1 MQIKTI
7 KSLEQGVPLQ
17 PMSTSMPMTCAVLQR
32 QKKSLSDAAH
42 NTTSQKRRKL
52 GAQPTLDLK
61 QLIPRITLPH
71 NEACLRKCCEET
83 LHRICDEYTINS
95 SISIFKTLDDMSKD
109 PEESSSS
116 ITVLFFLCLDIDLQL
131 KEMMMSVESDAM
143 KRKLAGFFTKMRNEV
158 IPVFLCDEKMEAEEF
173 VRTCQETYLLA

>member
-1 MQIKTI
+1 
-7 KSLEQGVPLQ
+7 
-17 PMSTSMPMTCAVLQR
+17 MPMTCQVLQR
-32 QKKSLSDAAH
+32 QKNSLSSAVH
-42 NTTSQKRRKL
+42 HTTSQKRRKL
-52 GAQPTLDLK
+52 GTQPTLDLK

-116 ITVLFFLCLDIDLQL
+116 ITALFFLCLDIDLQL

-143 KRKLAGFFTKMRNEV
+143 KRKLTGFFMKMRNEV
-158 IPVFLCDEKMEAEEF
+158 IPVFLCDEKIEAEEF

>member
-7 KSLEQGVPLQ
+7 KPLEQGVPLQ
-17 PMSTSMPMTCAVLQR
+17 PMSTLMPMTCQVPQR
-32 QKKSLSDAAH
+32 QKTSHANAWH

-52 GAQPTLDLK
+52 GEQSTLDLI

-71 NEACLRKCCEET
+71 NKACLRKCYEET
-83 LHRICDEYTINS
+83 LHHICDEYTIS
-95 SISIFKTLDDMSKD
+95 SLDDMTKD

-116 ITVLFFLCLDIDLQL
+116 IIALFFLCLDIDLQL

-143 KRKLAGFFTKMRNEV
+143 KRKLAGFFTKMRNDV
-158 IPVFLCDEKMEAEEF
+158 IPVFCVMKRWRL
-173 VRTCQETYLLA
+173 RNS

>member
-7 KSLEQGVPLQ
+7 KPLEQGVPLQ
-17 PMSTSMPMTCAVLQR
+17 PMSTSMPMTCQVPQR
-32 QKKSLSDAAH
+32 QKTSHASAGH

-52 GAQPTLDLK
+52 SVQPTLDLK

-83 LHRICDEYTINS
+83 LHRICDEYTISS
-95 SISIFKTLDDMSKD
+95 SISVFKTLDDMTKD

-116 ITVLFFLCLDIDLQL
+116 IIALFFLCLDINLQL
-131 KEMMMSVESDAM
+131 KEMMMSVESDAT

-158 IPVFLCDEKMEAEEF
+158 IPVFLCDEKMEVEEF